1 MEMGV
6 VPLTL
11 IRMHVEYSLESVG
24 GGVRDRVRLVVES
37 ALGVGAA
44 NDFE

>member
-1 MEMGV
+1 MRV

-11 IRMHVEYSLESVG
+11 ISMHIEDSLEAVG
-24 GGVRDRVRLVVES
+24 GGVREVFRLVVES